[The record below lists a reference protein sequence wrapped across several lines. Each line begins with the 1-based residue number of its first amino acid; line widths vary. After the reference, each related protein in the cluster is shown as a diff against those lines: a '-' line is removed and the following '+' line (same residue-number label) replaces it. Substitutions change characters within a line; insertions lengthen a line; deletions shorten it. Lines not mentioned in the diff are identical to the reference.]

1 MARAILRSVLN
12 WLRAYTAQMVAG
24 IQPMRVI
31 CKRRQISP
39 ATGRPIVKKVSQ
51 GRKNAIRRR
60 KVNLHSTGNLAPRI
74 PGSRGEIQADEN
86 RRTAKDSMFS
96 RV

>member
-31 CKRRQISP
+31 CKRRQINP
-39 ATGRPIVKKVSQ
+39 ATGRPMVKKVSQ

-60 KVNLHSTGNLAPRI
+60 KTNLHSSINLAPRI
-74 PGSRGEIQADEN
+74 LDSCGEIQAGEN
-86 RRTAKDSMFS
+86 RRTAKDAMFS